1 MNKKLKSSARA
12 KKKQFSEIT
21 LTPSSASRTFLTHTP
36 PQSFTSRNV
45 PSRTLSPKWQNI
57 AISAVVGAMVGFA
70 ITALSSSISIAM
82 AFAVMASV
90 IAYTFLRTSAKRR
103 ETKFEMLWPDVVDHL
118 ITGIQSG
125 ISLVE
130 ALSQLADRGPAELAP
145 YFAEFNRQ
153 IRNEGDFNSAI
164 SWLQSQFS
172 HYTSDQIFEAIIL
185 SRSLGGTHLLQILRM
200 VGDFIRQDLA
210 LRKEIEVKHGWIKNS
225 AHLSAAAPWLLLLLL
240 STQPS
245 TATAYGTNTGVV
257 ILISGIFMTAIAYLW
272 MNKLGTLPKS
282 PRVFGV
288 EQSQSVA
295 RARKASL
302 VTGRRRSQHVIGVQ
316 S

>member
-1 MNKKLKSSARA
+1 
-12 KKKQFSEIT
+12 
-21 LTPSSASRTFLTHTP
+21 
-36 PQSFTSRNV
+36 
-45 PSRTLSPKWQNI
+45 
-57 AISAVVGAMVGFA
+57 
-70 ITALSSSISIAM
+70 M
-82 AFAVMASV
+82 AFAVMGSV
-90 IAYTFLRTSAKRR
+90 IAYTYLHTAAKRR
-103 ETKFEMLWPDVVDHL
+103 ETKFELLWPDVVDHL

-125 ISLVE
+125 MSLVE

-153 IRNEGDFNSAI
+153 IRNDGDFNSAF
-164 SWLQSQFS
+164 SWLQGQFS
-172 HYTSDQIFEAIIL
+172 HYASDQIFEAIIL

-225 AHLSAAAPWLLLLLL
+225 AHLSAAAPWILLLLL

-245 TATAYGTNTGVV
+245 TATAYATNTGAV

-272 MNKLGTLPKS
+272 MNKLGALPKP

-288 EQSQSVA
+288 QQ
-295 RARKASL
+295 
-302 VTGRRRSQHVIGVQ
+302 
-316 S
+316 